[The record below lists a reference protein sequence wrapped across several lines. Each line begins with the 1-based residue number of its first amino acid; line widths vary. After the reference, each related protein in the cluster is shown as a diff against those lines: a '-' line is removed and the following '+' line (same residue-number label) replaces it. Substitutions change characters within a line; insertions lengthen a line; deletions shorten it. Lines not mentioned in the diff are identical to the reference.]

1 MIARMSLRARVLL
14 IAVGLLAVGLAIGGA
29 VVIGALERTLVG
41 KLDAQLQAT
50 ATAGAKIFQVPDAG
64 LPGPG
69 TVVVRD
75 NFALPGS
82 TTYSARLGADGA
94 VTDEEWTGGPR
105 VPGPDLAGLTATAAP
120 VDVPSRDGTQHWRL
134 LAHPGLSGLVVT
146 ALSRAEVD
154 DTVARMR
161 AISAGTATALLA
173 VLALAGWF
181 AVRAG
186 LRPLRRIERTSAA
199 IAAGDLGSRV
209 PESAGPDT
217 EVGRLSRALNAMLD
231 RNEAAFEAR
240 AESEARMRR
249 FVADAGHELRTPLAG
264 IKGFSKLHRMG
275 AVPAGVDAM
284 SRIERESDRL
294 ERLVDDLLLLAR
306 LDERLPLQLAP
317 MDLRTLAADAL
328 HDVHALDPSR
338 PAELTGPGGG
348 PPAAAP
354 ALADEHR
361 LRQVVTNLVGNAVR
375 HTPEGT
381 PVRIGVGSIDGS
393 AVLEVADDGPGLA
406 PAEAD
411 RVFQRFYRSD
421 GSRSRSSGGAG
432 LGLAIVRSLVE
443 AHGGLVELTTAPGAG
458 TCFRVVLDRVEIP
471 PATDVE
477 APRAADAG

>member
-1 MIARMSLRARVLL
+1 MSLRARVLL
-14 IAVGLLAVGLAIGGA
+14 IAVGLLAAGLAIGGA
-29 VVIGALERTLVG
+29 VVIGALERNLVG
-41 KLDAQLQAT
+41 KLDAQLAAT
-50 ATAGAKIFQVPDAG
+50 ATAGARIFQVPDAG

-82 TTYSARLGADGA
+82 TTYAARLGAGGA
-94 VTDEEWTGGPR
+94 VTEQEWTGER
-105 VPGPDLAGLTATAAP
+105 LPGPDLTGLTATAGP

-134 LAHPGLSGLVVT
+134 LAQPGRDELVVT

-231 RNEAAFEAR
+231 RNEAAFAAR

-354 ALADEHR
+354 ALADEER

-381 PVRIGVGSIDGS
+381 PVRIGVGSIDGR

-406 PAEAD
+406 PEEAE

-421 GSRSRSSGGAG
+421 GSRSRASGGAG

-443 AHGGLVELTTAPGAG
+443 AHDGRVELATAPGAG
-458 TCFRVVLDRVEIP
+458 TCFRVVLDRVEIS
-471 PATDVE
+471 PATGAE